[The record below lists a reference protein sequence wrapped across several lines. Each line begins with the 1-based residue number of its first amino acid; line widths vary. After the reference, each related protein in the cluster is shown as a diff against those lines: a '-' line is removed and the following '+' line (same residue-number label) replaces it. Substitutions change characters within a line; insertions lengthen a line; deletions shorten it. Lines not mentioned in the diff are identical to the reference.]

1 MAHNFY
7 AVKRGFDKKQNKEIT
22 DLIAEDWYEVAPLVK
37 GYSDARYKGFDTKEE
52 AETWLAVVDKVDAER
67 RSKDKIEK
75 LNNEIKKG
83 VATPL
88 DDKSLAMQADIEN
101 AIRKYVVTR
110 HEAGISTRDMMNHIL
125 HICTEASTRIVAEV
139 FNIK

>member
-52 AETWLAVVDKVDAER
+52 AETWLAVVDKVDAEK
-67 RSKDKIEK
+67 RSKGKIEK
-75 LNNEIKKG
+75 LNKEIKKG

-88 DDKSLAMQADIEN
+88 DDEYLAMQADIEN
-101 AIRKYVVTR
+101 AIRKYVVAR

-125 HICTEASTRIVAEV
+125 HICTETSTRVVAEV
-139 FNIK
+139 FNVK

>member
-52 AETWLAVVDKVDAER
+52 AETWLSVVDKVDAEK

-75 LNNEIKKG
+75 LNQEIKKG

-88 DDKSLAMQADIEN
+88 DDESLTMQADIEN
-101 AIRKYVVTR
+101 AIRKYVVAR
-110 HEAGISTRDMMNHIL
+110 HEAGISTSDMMNNIL

-139 FNIK
+139 FNVK